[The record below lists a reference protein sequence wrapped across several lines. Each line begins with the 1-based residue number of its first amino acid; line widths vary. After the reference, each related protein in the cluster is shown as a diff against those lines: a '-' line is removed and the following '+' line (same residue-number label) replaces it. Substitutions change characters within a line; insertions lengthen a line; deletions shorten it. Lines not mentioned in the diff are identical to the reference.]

1 MSKRPRTLPAWTSAV
16 LESVHPVVEAARHV
30 SIDIDAVDAVARWM
44 AYEDFDVPLGGPQF
58 DVGLAGDDL
67 IDWTLVNDALNF
79 AFTDFETGRRFDT
92 TWRGATWADSDAMHA
107 CFARALGAGVPV
119 LDGAWMAGVDRDEL
133 NRIFD
138 GTIEMPML
146 GRRVEIL
153 NATGTTL
160 VQRYEGRFHRF
171 VAACAPAMYAG
182 GDGLLERLVEE
193 FPRFD
198 DVSDYHGLTV
208 RFHKL
213 AQLGLWGLH
222 RTGLVPL
229 ADIGAMTAFADYIVP
244 LALRVMGILVYSPEL
259 AAAVDSRALIPR
271 DSDQEIEIRAAT
283 LWATAELTE
292 AVNALRPA
300 DMQLVIPEI
309 DYRLWNSYHATFA
322 PHHLTETIMY

>member
-1 MSKRPRTLPAWTSAV
+1 
-16 LESVHPVVEAARHV
+16 
-30 SIDIDAVDAVARWM
+30 
-44 AYEDFDVPLGGPQF
+44 
-58 DVGLAGDDL
+58 L

-79 AFTDFETGRRFDT
+79 AFTDFETGRRFDA

-107 CFARALGAGVPV
+107 CFARALAAGVPV
-119 LDGAWMAGVDRDEL
+119 LDGAWMAGVDRAAL

-153 NATGTTL
+153 NEIGATL
-160 VQRYEGRFHRF
+160 VERYDGKFHRF
-171 VAACAPAMYAG
+171 VAACAPAMYAD
-182 GDGLLERLVEE
+182 GDGLLERLVSE

-198 DVSDYHGLTV
+198 DVSDYHGRTI
-208 RFHKL
+208 RFYKL

-229 ADIGAMTAFADYIVP
+229 DDIGAMTAFADYIVP
-244 LALRVMGILVYSPEL
+244 LALRVMGILEYAPEL
-259 AAAVDSRALIPR
+259 ASAIDSRTLIPR
-271 DSDQEIEIRAAT
+271 DSDEEIEIRAAT
-283 LWATAELTE
+283 VWATADLTE
-292 AVNALRPA
+292 AVNARRPA
-300 DMQLVIPEI
+300 DMQLVIPQI